1 MLILHTRIIAWS
13 GGEVSENLPDN
24 WCSTVH
30 MLKYERLVRRRE
42 ALILDKVTNL
52 FEHGSLPVRKT
63 EAHLRKPAGQAG
75 SSGNPREI
83 MLSYFGK
90 LR

>member
-13 GGEVSENLPDN
+13 GGGVSENLPDN
-24 WCSTVH
+24 CCSTVH

-52 FEHGSLPVRKT
+52 SEHESLLVRRT
-63 EAHLRKPAGQAG
+63 EAHLRKPPGQAG
-75 SSGNPREI
+75 KNGNPREI
-83 MLSYFGK
+83 MMSHFGK

>member
-13 GGEVSENLPDN
+13 GGGVSENLPDN
-24 WCSTVH
+24 CCSTVH

-52 FEHGSLPVRKT
+52 LEHGSLPVRRT
-63 EAHLRKPAGQAG
+63 ERTSRGD
-75 SSGNPREI
+75 PREAGR
-83 MLSYFGK
+83 SGGQQ
-90 LR
+90 R

>member
-1 MLILHTRIIAWS
+1 
-13 GGEVSENLPDN
+13 
-24 WCSTVH
+24 

-52 FEHGSLPVRKT
+52 FEHESLPVRNRGAPQ
-63 EAHLRKPAGQAG
+63 EAGRSGGQQ
-75 SSGNPREI
+75 I

>member
-1 MLILHTRIIAWS
+1 
-13 GGEVSENLPDN
+13 
-24 WCSTVH
+24 

-52 FEHGSLPVRKT
+52 FEHESLPVRKT

-75 SSGNPREI
+75 SNDNPWGDPSCPILVNYVEN
-83 MLSYFGK
+83 
-90 LR
+90 

>member
-1 MLILHTRIIAWS
+1 M
-13 GGEVSENLPDN
+13 PDN
-24 WCSTVH
+24 CCSTVH
-30 MLKYERLVRRRE
+30 MLKYKRLVRRRE
-42 ALILDKVTNL
+42 ALIFDKVTNL
-52 FEHGSLPVRKT
+52 FEHESLPVRKT

-75 SSGNPREI
+75 NSGNPREI